1 MALIPPRTHPST
13 TIVYL
18 SSAATCPD
26 NYELDLHSLR
36 DRCVLGQM
44 KKLVLFLLA
53 IILVQSYG
61 IYGAAQ
67 ADRIIYSCE
76 VELGPLCYKWKENG
90 FTKLVGGDNAE
101 KIEKKLT
108 EAKESFEKDFLD
120 KIMKSGEK
128 KSKWNEFLDTVSDT
142 ASEGL
147 DKAKKAADK
156 VLDGMDK

>member
-1 MALIPPRTHPST
+1 M
-13 TIVYL
+13 
-18 SSAATCPD
+18 
-26 NYELDLHSLR
+26 
-36 DRCVLGQM
+36 
-44 KKLVLFLLA
+44 F
-53 IILVQSYG
+53 
-61 IYGAAQ
+61 
-67 ADRIIYSCE
+67 
-76 VELGPLCYKWKENG
+76 KWKENG